1 MFGLL
6 RRREAV
12 DRTYA
17 PVVVYGTSWC
27 GATQMV
33 RRFLDRFGIPYAYRD
48 IEHDSGAASQ
58 VRWWSGGYAGH
69 PTVQVG
75 GDVLVEP
82 SMPELRRALLQ
93 NGLV

>member
-1 MFGLL
+1 MFDAL
-6 RRREAV
+6 RRREV
-12 DRTYA
+12 IDRTYA

-27 GATQMV
+27 AATQVV
-33 RRFLDRFGIPYAYRD
+33 RRHLDRFGIPYTFRD

-58 VRWWSGGYAGH
+58 VRWWSGGYTSH

-82 SMPELRRALLQ
+82 SMPELQRALSQ